1 MNHLVAIV
9 GPTATG
15 KSRLAIWLAQA
26 LGGEIVSADSR
37 QVYRFMDIGTAKPG
51 PEELSLVPHHLIG
64 VVNPDDDFGL
74 AQYHELA
81 YQAISDIQGR
91 RKLALLVGGSGQYV
105 WSLLEGWQIPR
116 VAPDHEMRRRLEER
130 AAAGGKTG
138 LYRELAEVDPAAAQQ
153 IGPHNARRII
163 RALEVYRSLGV
174 PFSQLKR
181 KKAPPF
187 RTLVIGLT
195 APREELYRR
204 IDLRVDGMIAQGLVA
219 EVEGLLGMG
228 YHLGLPAMS
237 GIGYGQIGRFLKGEL
252 TLDTAIQQIKSET
265 HRFARHQYA
274 WFQLKDSRIRWFDI
288 GRENVERE
296 VLDSVTQF
304 TEAAADE
311 LCQASGRRE

>member
-15 KSRLAIWLAQA
+15 KSRLAIRLAQA
-26 LGGEIVSADSR
+26 LDGEIVSADSR

-81 YQAISDIQGR
+81 CRAISDIQERG
-91 RKLALLVGGSGQYV
+91 KLALLVGGSGQYV
-105 WSLLEGWQIPR
+105 WSILEGWQIPR
-116 VAPDHEMRRRLEER
+116 VAPDRELRRSLEAR
-130 AAAGGKTG
+130 VAAGGKAG

-181 KKAPPF
+181 KKEPPF

-237 GIGYGQIGRFLKGEL
+237 GMGYGQIGRFLKGEL
-252 TLDTAIQQIKSET
+252 TLDAAIQQIKSET

-288 GRENVERE
+288 GGGDVE
-296 VLDSVTQF
+296 
-304 TEAAADE
+304 
-311 LCQASGRRE
+311 